1 MMKKNVRG
9 RYPWAIVHGAVLWLG
24 VVSSGVFAQ
33 EFPTKPIKII
43 VPYAAGGSTDIMA
56 RLVGAK
62 LTDRLGQNAVV
73 ENRPGANATIGTTA
87 LARSPADGYTL
98 AVMNMPAVS
107 NVFVKDPQ
115 YDPEKDFDPVVGLY
129 RTVYAL
135 AIHSSIPAKSLKEFI
150 DYAKANKGKLNYSAH
165 VVTAAL
171 PMEMLKNAAGIELT
185 AIQYKGT
192 APGLQALMVNEVQAM
207 FDLTGPFAPVVKDG
221 KIRILAIAGDQ
232 RLPGLPDIPTTA
244 ELGFPKVR
252 AGGTVALWGPAG
264 MPAPVVNKLN
274 AVTNDVLKLPDVLAR
289 IAGDGSVPAGST
301 VDDLRQR
308 YKSEYAFWREAAA
321 VAKYKPD

>member
-1 MMKKNVRG
+1 MMKSNILG
-9 RYPWAIVHGAVLWLG
+9 STSWAVARTTALLIGLVSGGA
-24 VVSSGVFAQ
+24 FAQ
-33 EFPTKPIKII
+33 EFPVKPVKII

-73 ENRPGANATIGTTA
+73 ENRPGGNATIGTMA

-135 AIHSSIPAKSLKEFI
+135 AIHSSIPARSLKEFI

-192 APGLQALMVNEVQAM
+192 APGLQALMVNEVQIM
-207 FDLTGPFAPVVKDG
+207 FDLTGPFNPVVKEG

-274 AVTNDVLKLPDVLAR
+274 AATNDVLKLPDVLAR

>member
-1 MMKKNVRG
+1 MMKRNEPG
-9 RYPWAIVHGAVLWLG
+9 RSSWAAVHGAALLFALA
-24 VVSSGVFAQ
+24 SGGALAQ
-33 EFPTKPIKII
+33 EFPGKPIKII

-115 YDPEKDFDPVVGLY
+115 YDPERDFDPVVGLY

-135 AIHSSIPAKSLKEFI
+135 AIHSSIPAKTLKEFI

-221 KIRILAIAGDQ
+221 KARILAIAGDQ
-232 RLPGLPDIPTTA
+232 RLPGLPDTPTTT

-252 AGGTVALWGPAG
+252 AGGTVGLWGPAG